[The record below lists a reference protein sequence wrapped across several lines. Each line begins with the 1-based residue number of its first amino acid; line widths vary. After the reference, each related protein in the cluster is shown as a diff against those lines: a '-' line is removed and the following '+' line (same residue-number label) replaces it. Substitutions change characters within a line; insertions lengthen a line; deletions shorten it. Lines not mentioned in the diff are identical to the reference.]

1 MARIAPHVAAAVLL
15 ASLLSACGGGKDTPV
30 EPPPVEI
37 PTAAIALGAAT
48 GTVQAGNST
57 TIAVTVTRGGGFAGD
72 VALAVTGAPAG
83 VTVSAQT
90 VAAGSTA
97 ATLNVVTTTAAVAGT
112 STLTVA
118 GTGTGVTIASQTVA
132 LTVTVPAP
140 PIVQIGSDITNGD
153 IQFAG
158 AIALSTDGTRMVVG
172 ASQSANGTTR
182 VYQRAGG
189 AWTQL
194 GADIIGEA
202 AGDFAGSSVDINAA
216 GTRIAIGAYR
226 NSGNGTEAG
235 HVRVYDLVGTTW
247 TQVGADMDGNLQ
259 SGFGSRFGWRVALSA
274 SGDRVIASA
283 QFVNS
288 GFARVY
294 DLVGGTWTQVG
305 ATLSVSGI
313 NGFGDAVDVSSDG
326 TTIAVSAPIAPSRS
340 AAGSVFVYRLVGG
353 VWTLAGNVL
362 TGSQTTT
369 NTGEEFGDAI
379 SLSANGSRIAV
390 AATSNRE
397 GPLVNGQAPYGQ
409 VRVFDLVGSTW
420 TQVGNSVFATADIG
434 INADFF
440 GETLM
445 MSDDGTRF
453 VANAAGNSVAKVYTL
468 FGGAWTQTGA
478 TIVAPAGVSVR
489 SEGLALSRDGKTAAV
504 GYVNGTPRRVR
515 VFSITP

>member
-15 ASLLSACGGGKDTPV
+15 VSLLSACGGGKDTPV
-30 EPPPVEI
+30 EPPPVQI

-153 IQFAG
+153 IGFAG

-182 VYQRAGG
+182 VYQRAGT

-202 AGDFAGSSVDINAA
+202 AGDLAGGSVDINAA
-216 GTRIAIGAYR
+216 GTRIAVGAR
-226 NSGNGTEAG
+226 LNSGNGTGAG

-247 TQVGADMDGNLQ
+247 TQVGVDLDGTVQ
-259 SGFGSRFGWRVALSA
+259 SGFGSGFGWRVALSG
-274 SGDRVIASA
+274 SGNRLIASA
-283 QFVNS
+283 TFVNS

-305 ATLSVSGI
+305 ATLSIAGV
-313 NGFGDAVDVSSDG
+313 NGFGNAVDISSDG
-326 TTIAVSAPIAPSRS
+326 ITIAVSAPIAQFRS
-340 AAGSVFVYRLVGG
+340 AAGSVFVYRLAGG
-353 VWTLAGNVL
+353 VWTVAGNVL
-362 TGSQTTT
+362 TGSQTAT
-369 NTGEEFGDAI
+369 NLGEEFGDAI
-379 SLSANGSRIAV
+379 SLSADGSRIAV
-390 AATSNRE
+390 AATKNRE
-397 GPLVNGQAPYGQ
+397 GPLVNGQAPWGQ

-420 TQVGNSVFATADIG
+420 TQIGNSVFATADIG
-434 INADFF
+434 INSDFF

-445 MSDDGTRF
+445 MSDDGTRWAATG
-453 VANAAGNSVAKVYTL
+453 ANNTIAKVYTL
-468 FGGAWTQTGA
+468 VGGAWTQTGA
-478 TIVAPAGVSVR
+478 TIVGTTGLSVR
-489 SEGLALSRDGKTAAV
+489 SEGLGLSPDGKTVAV

-515 VFSITP
+515 TFTITP